1 MRQFILKTV
10 VLVVAIA
17 MSITS
22 YSKSWRVNDDVN
34 QKAKFLDINAAMN
47 SDEVDD
53 GDTLYLDPGCTL
65 GAAQEVIK
73 AVTIIGTGYFFENI
87 PYNEAYISGNLTL
100 SAQNCKVEGL
110 HCEWVSINEP
120 NVTLE
125 RCRMSYIFGNS
136 KSNVT
141 IRSCYVEGTSN
152 STLVNGGANWIIEN
166 CILKDMYTGSSSYT
180 ISNLSSS
187 IIRNNYIYCKEYNSY
202 YGRIGYCLNNLT
214 RCDITN
220 NIILNNVASPSI
232 RDLSNCTVTNNI
244 FGVSAISEYP
254 NNIYDASESTVFALS
269 GNNDRRYQL
278 SRNSPA
284 KGYATDGGDCGPYGS
299 GYSYVPSGMPFG
311 HPYFTEVQVG
321 SVTKENKLKA
331 TYKVSIQDE

>member
-10 VLVVAIA
+10 VLIVAMA

-22 YSKSWRVNDDVN
+22 YSKSWRVNDDVTK
-34 QKAKFLDINAAMN
+34 KANFTDINAAMN

-73 AVTIIGTGYFFENI
+73 AVTIVGTGYFFENM
-87 PYNEAYISGNLTL
+87 PYNEAYISGNLAL

-110 HCEWVSINEP
+110 HCEGVSINES
-120 NVTLE
+120 NVTVE
-125 RCRMSYIFGNS
+125 RCRLSQILGI
-136 KSNVT
+136 SNNVI
-141 IRSCYVEGTSN
+141 IRSCYIEGYKDVLLQGGSN
-152 STLVNGGANWIIEN
+152 WVIEN
-166 CILKDMYTGSSSYT
+166 CILYNTYQGSDYRHYG
-180 ISNLSSS
+180 ILDQFNS
-187 IIRNNYIYCKEYNSY
+187 IIRNNYIFLYNNY
-202 YGRIGYCLNNLT
+202 WGGYNFYNLNRCEITNNVIINGRLDRCLGNISNCT
-214 RCDITN
+214 ITN
-220 NIILNNVASPSI
+220 NIFS
-232 RDLSNCTVTNNI
+232 
-244 FGVSAISEYP
+244 GSAKPEYP
-254 NNIYDASESTVFALS
+254 NNIYEASENTVFALS